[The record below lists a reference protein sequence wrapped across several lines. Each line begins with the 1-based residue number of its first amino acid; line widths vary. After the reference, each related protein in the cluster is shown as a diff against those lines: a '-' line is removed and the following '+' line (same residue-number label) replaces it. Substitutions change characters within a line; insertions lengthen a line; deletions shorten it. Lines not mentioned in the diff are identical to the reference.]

1 LTRVA
6 VAEEPSTLIEVE
18 RPPVERGDG
27 VGASPERPDG
37 RLKVKGEFAFSSDL
51 WAEGMLW
58 GVTLRSPHPHARIR
72 GIELGGALA
81 TPGVNAVLTHEDVPG
96 ENSYGLDRPD
106 QPVLAA
112 DVVRYQGE
120 PVAIV
125 AADHPEAARRA
136 AERIEVDYEL
146 LEPLTDP

>member
-1 LTRVA
+1 
-6 VAEEPSTLIEVE
+6 
-18 RPPVERGDG
+18 
-27 VGASPERPDG
+27 
-37 RLKVKGEFAFSSDL
+37 
-51 WAEGMLW
+51 MLW

-72 GIELGGALA
+72 ASTGRRAGH
-81 TPGVNAVLTHEDVPG
+81 PGVNAVLTHEDVPG
-96 ENSYGLDRPD
+96 GTATGSSRPD

-146 LEPLTDP
+146 LEPLTDPEAAIAGTSAPSIRAGTSCGTSTCSTATLRRRARPRRSS